1 MKGTI
6 PKCLEEMVRAR
17 HGEASWNEVK
27 VEAGLAT
34 WHTFL
39 TTEDIP
45 DETVKALFGSAAK
58 VLGRTVQEVM
68 DDFGMHW
75 STVYAPDI
83 YGVFFK
89 RAANAREMLLS
100 VAEIHRKTTATVP
113 NAKPPRFSYEWQDD
127 DTLVMTYDSERNLA
141 ALMPGLIRGVGAYYR
156 EKLEVTQRGDRMIV
170 HFPDGSTPSPL

>member
-17 HGEASWNEVK
+17 HGDAAWKQVRAD
-27 VEAGLAT
+27 AGFAT

-45 DETVKALFGSAAK
+45 DDTVKALFASAAK
-58 VLGRTVQEVM
+58 VLGLPVQEVM

-89 RAANAREMLLS
+89 RASNAKEMLLS
-100 VAEIHRKTTATVP
+100 IAEIHRRTTATVP
-113 NAKPPRFSYEWQDD
+113 NAKPPRFAYQWKDD
-127 DTLVMTYDSERNLA
+127 DTLVMTYESERHLA
-141 ALMPGLIRGVGAYYR
+141 ALMPGLIVGVGAFYR
-156 EKLEVTQRGDRMIV
+156 ESLEVTRRGDRITV
-170 HFPDGSTPSPL
+170 HFPNGSTPAPF